1 MIKNIVIRN
10 VKCFPSVSF
19 DMAPLTIFCGANSAG
34 KSTAIQCLL
43 MAKQSYD
50 AHKFLEKKINL
61 TGPFFSV
68 GHVKD
73 LVSQNINGEDL
84 SILIDDCKLESV
96 PLISVD
102 PTSYSLPL
110 KDNEIRHKFF
120 DSPFHYLNAYR
131 LAPQNSYDVNFDS
144 DKIDFGIYG
153 QYVIAELH
161 KLRHKPA
168 INQELARISVELTRK
183 KERKNNFVDYSEP
196 TSVGN
201 VTEDSPEFYNLSKD
215 NEEVNFQSVEN
226 YLEKS
231 KVNTAAALGENK
243 KNKLA
248 VNNEEYSLEVAL
260 KETMKRICKGF
271 DIETIGYE
279 ELDKVSN
286 SFGSNETSYAV
297 RPINTGFGIS
307 NVLPIIVAGLC
318 TPPGGILIVE
328 NPEVHLHPAAQ
339 SEIANFLGHVS
350 KCGVQVIIETHSDHI
365 INGVRIFGKNN
376 TLDSDHIIINNIRIE
391 KGNRV
396 VTPIRICEDGGLS
409 DIDDGFFDQAEKD
422 LMRLFE

>member
-1 MIKNIVIRN
+1 MIKNVVIRN

-19 DMAPLTIFCGANSAG
+19 EMAPLTVFCGANSAG
-34 KSTAIQCLL
+34 KSTVIQCLL

-50 AHKFLEKKINL
+50 AHNFREKKINL
-61 TGPFFSV
+61 TGPLFSV

-73 LVSQNINGEDL
+73 LVSQNIKGEDL
-84 SILIDDCKLESV
+84 SILIDDCKLESL
-96 PLISVD
+96 PLIDVD
-102 PTSYSLPL
+102 PNSYTLPL
-110 KDNEIRHKFF
+110 KDNDVTHDFF

-168 INQELARISVELTRK
+168 INKELAKLSVELTRK
-183 KERKNNFVDYSEP
+183 KENKKIVLNYTDSAQDN
-196 TSVGN
+196 T
-201 VTEDSPEFYNLSKD
+201 TEDSPEFYNLEKD
-215 NEEVNFQSVEN
+215 EEEAKFQTIEK
-226 YLEKS
+226 YLEES
-231 KVNTAAALGENK
+231 KPSGVIGLAEK
-243 KNKLA
+243 KAK
-248 VNNEEYSLEVAL
+248 VITNEEYSLEVAL

-271 DIETIGYE
+271 DIETTGYD

-318 TPPGGILIVE
+318 TPPGGVLIVE

-339 SEIANFLGHVS
+339 SEIADFLGHVS
-350 KCGVQVIIETHSDHI
+350 SCGVQVIIETHSDHI
-365 INGVRIFGKNN
+365 INSIRLFGKNN
-376 TLDSDHIIINNIRIE
+376 DLDVDHIIINSIRSE

-396 VTPIRICEDGGLS
+396 VTPIRICKDGGLS
-409 DIDDGFFDQAEKD
+409 DVDDGFFDQAEKD